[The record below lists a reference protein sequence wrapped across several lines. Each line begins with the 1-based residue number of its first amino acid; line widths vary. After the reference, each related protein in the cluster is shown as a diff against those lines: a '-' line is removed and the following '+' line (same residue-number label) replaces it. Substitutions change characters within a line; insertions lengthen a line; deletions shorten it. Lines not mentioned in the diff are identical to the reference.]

1 LKEDSQSSE
10 REIWV
15 TILNKDDN
23 NGIFNTIGIIQ
34 CFILAQYFLLLN
46 NDQINRIISNV
57 KKTTISPMKK
67 LDRVIVSIS
76 LPVIHFTAS
85 LVYFIIKSYPQLIRI
100 MNNIGGMR
108 AIVHVLIQFFRLD
121 NFILNIKN

>member
-34 CFILAQYFLLLN
+34 CFILAQYFLLFN